1 MYTAVPSTVTSESV
15 IAYLHNHQAIIG
27 LSPLVTSSKRAA
39 TQRSGI
45 QDEYNVHEE
54 ISVLPM
60 GLYRKTIS
68 FKAIF
73 EDRDT
78 GVWSKVFAPL
88 GFVSEALYTVE
99 RITAELAADV
109 VDDIGARI
117 ESEWVLKETITS
129 SCNIIFKA
137 FVDASLVP
145 TRRTMAQKLMAKL
158 QNGNKLSGN

>member
-1 MYTAVPSTVTSESV
+1 MYTAIPSTVTSESV
-15 IAYLHNHQAIIG
+15 IAFLHNHQAVIG
-27 LSPLVTSSKRAA
+27 LSPLVTSSERVA
-39 TQRSGI
+39 TSTSSS

-60 GLYRKTIS
+60 GLYKKTIS

-99 RITAELAADV
+99 RVADDHAADV
-109 VDDIGARI
+109 VDGNGARI
-117 ESEWVLKETITS
+117 ESEWVLEETITS

-145 TRRTMAQKLMAKL
+145 TRRTMAQKLMMELHKA
-158 QNGNKLSGN
+158 N

>member
-1 MYTAVPSTVTSESV
+1 M
-15 IAYLHNHQAIIG
+15 
-27 LSPLVTSSKRAA
+27 
-39 TQRSGI
+39 
-45 QDEYNVHEE
+45 
-54 ISVLPM
+54 LPM
-60 GLYRKTIS
+60 GLYKKTIS

-73 EDRDT
+73 EDHDT

-99 RITAELAADV
+99 RVADEHAADV
-109 VDDIGARI
+109 VDGNGARI

-145 TRRTMAQKLMAKL
+145 TRRTMAQKLMMELHKA
-158 QNGNKLSGN
+158 N